1 MSKDGIKYFLAKT
14 DPDTY
19 SIEDFEKEAETIW
32 DGVHNHQAINVI
44 KTMSPGDIV
53 YIYHSMQDKSI
64 VGLAEVAGEPFE
76 NTSDPRFSWA
86 VRMKF
91 IKRTN
96 PVTLKEIKAEPLL
109 GEFLL
114 VRHSRLS
121 TMPVPN
127 DVANWLNDRI

>member
-1 MSKDGIKYFLAKT
+1 MKYFLAKT

-19 SIEDFEKEAETIW
+19 SVDDFEKESETLW

-53 YIYHSMQDKSI
+53 YIYHSMQDKCI
-64 VGLAEVAGEPFE
+64 VGLAEVTGHPFE

-86 VRMKF
+86 VHMKF
-91 IKRTN
+91 LKRTK
-96 PVTLKEIKAEPLL
+96 PVTLKEIKSEPLL
-109 GEFLL
+109 SEFLL

-127 DVANWLNDRI
+127 EIAEWLNERI

>member
-1 MSKDGIKYFLAKT
+1 MKYFLAKT

-19 SIEDFEKEAETIW
+19 SIDTFEKEVETVW

-44 KTMSPGDIV
+44 KTMRPGDIV
-53 YIYHSMQDKSI
+53 YIYHSMEGKSI
-64 VGLAEVAGEPFE
+64 VGLAEVTGEPFE

-91 IKRTN
+91 VKRTN
-96 PVTLKEIKAEPLL
+96 LVTLKEIKSEPSLAD
-109 GEFLL
+109 FLL

-127 DVANWLNDRI
+127 DVAAWLNERI